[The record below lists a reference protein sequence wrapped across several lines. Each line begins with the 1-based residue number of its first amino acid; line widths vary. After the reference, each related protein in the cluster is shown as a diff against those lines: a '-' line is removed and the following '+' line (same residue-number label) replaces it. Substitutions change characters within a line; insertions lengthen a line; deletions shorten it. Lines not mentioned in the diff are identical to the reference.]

1 MAVNRK
7 VRKVIGVLWAS
18 TKYEKEFGGIQMKQ
32 TRKIHFCR
40 KLMLGMF
47 SLVLAAGLGLSVDLF
62 SMVSLAESPAKVTAT
77 SANIRKSADPDSE
90 VLAGVKQDDRI
101 SIKAQTT
108 GSDGAVWYQ
117 VFVDSDQLGFIRS
130 NLVSITDGST
140 PPTTTETTTTTA
152 TGTVNQTTAAP
163 TAQNVSTAPKAV
175 VTEVNPTSATILKPV
190 RVRSDASTSAPILD
204 RVEQGLA
211 LTVTGWATDSDG
223 YKWWRVNYTLDG
235 TEVVGFIR
243 SDYVEDINPTE
254 PGSTEPAPEASEP
267 VTPAQPEEPKAWNIQ
282 EDGDGWW
289 LIDSFGQYSD
299 DHLTPQRYK
308 ITDMF
313 QTVSD
318 NQKAYNS
325 ATKTANNLKIVIVI
339 LVLLAIALAAVIMIL
354 IFKLRELDEAA
365 YFAEAEREN
374 IRRRSADRPQR
385 KPAQGPQRPVQGQSQ
400 KQGQRPGQG
409 QGQKPGQ
416 GQGQKQG
423 QRPGQGQG
431 QRPGQ
436 GQGQKPGQGQGQ
448 KPGQG
453 QGQRPRPVQNL
464 SEASEPR
471 GSVRPQERGPQPG
484 NQGGSQKTGWKSKN
498 FMNDEEEEFE
508 FLRWDEDEE

>member
-1 MAVNRK
+1 
-7 VRKVIGVLWAS
+7 
-18 TKYEKEFGGIQMKQ
+18 MKQ
-32 TRKIHFCR
+32 TRKIHFCQ

-62 SMVSLAESPAKVTAT
+62 SMVSLAESPAKVTAN

-90 VLAGVKQDDRI
+90 VLAGVKKDDKV
-101 SIKAQTT
+101 SIKAQTK

-117 VFVDSDQLGFIRS
+117 VFVDSEQLGFIRS

-152 TGTVNQTTAAP
+152 TGTVNQTTAP
-163 TAQNVSTAPKAV
+163 PVAQNVSTAPKAV
-175 VTEVNPTSATILKPV
+175 VTEVNPTSATVLKAV
-190 RVRSDASTSAPILD
+190 RVRSDASTSAPILAT
-204 RVEQGLA
+204 VEAGLA
-211 LTVTGWATDSDG
+211 LTVTGWATDSDN
-223 YKWWRVNYTLDG
+223 YKWWRVNYTVDG
-235 TEVVGFIR
+235 TEVTGFIR

-254 PGSTEPAPEASEP
+254 PGNTEPAPEAPEP

-289 LIDSFGQYSD
+289 LIDSLGQYSD

-313 QTVSD
+313 KTVSD

-325 ATKTANNLKIVIVI
+325 AAKTVNNLKIVIVI
-339 LVLLAIALAAVIMIL
+339 LVLLAIALAAVITIL
-354 IFKLRELDEAA
+354 IFKLRDMDEAA

-374 IRRRSADRPQR
+374 VRRRSADRPQGR
-385 KPAQGPQRPVQGQSQ
+385 PAQGPQRPTQG
-400 KQGQRPGQG
+400 
-409 QGQKPGQ
+409 
-416 GQGQKQG
+416 QG

-436 GQGQKPGQGQGQ
+436 GQGQR
-448 KPGQG
+448 PGQG
-453 QGQRPRPVQNL
+453 QGQRPGQGQGQRPVQGQGQRPGQGQDQRPGQGQGQRPVQGQEPRPGQRPRPV
-464 SEASEPR
+464 EASEPR
-471 GSVRPQERGPQPG
+471 GQVRPQERSPQPG
-484 NQGGSQKTGWKSKN
+484 NQGGSQKAGWKSKN